1 MLQKSWHPTCTDL
14 ILTNCPNYF
23 QQNNVFETGLYD
35 FHMIVVTESKMGF
48 QKLKPQ
54 LYLIISTLIMNSSN
68 QTLKIGPQKNIW
80 NALRKMF
87 FCIFNKHAPIKRKY
101 FLANEAPF
109 MTKGLHKV
117 IKKKSRLRNKF
128 LKTKSITD
136 WEN

>member
-1 MLQKSWHPTCTDL
+1 
-14 ILTNCPNYF
+14 
-23 QQNNVFETGLYD
+23 
-35 FHMIVVTESKMGF
+35 
-48 QKLKPQ
+48 
-54 LYLIISTLIMNSSN
+54 
-68 QTLKIGPQKNIW
+68 
-80 NALRKMF
+80 MF

-136 WEN
+136 WENQNVQRNYCEKLLRSAKTSYFNNLDISKTNGNRFFWKTIVPFKKKKLKKRKIRKVNLFFIMIYKYTCNTQQLTKNKKVQP

>member
-1 MLQKSWHPTCTDL
+1 MNLISNHLDCLNRIVDEFGKNYDNAIFLGDFNTYVNDNAMTSFQSLDDLTSLIDKPICYKNPDKPTCTDL

-68 QTLKIGPQKNIW
+68 QTLKIGPQKNI
-80 NALRKMF
+80 
-87 FCIFNKHAPIKRKY
+87 
-101 FLANEAPF
+101 
-109 MTKGLHKV
+109 
-117 IKKKSRLRNKF
+117 
-128 LKTKSITD
+128 
-136 WEN
+136 

>member
-1 MLQKSWHPTCTDL
+1 
-14 ILTNCPNYF
+14 
-23 QQNNVFETGLYD
+23 
-35 FHMIVVTESKMGF
+35 
-48 QKLKPQ
+48 
-54 LYLIISTLIMNSSN
+54 
-68 QTLKIGPQKNIW
+68 
-80 NALRKMF
+80 MF

-136 WEN
+136 WENYNVQRNYCKKLLRSAKTSYFNNLDISKTNGNIFFWKTIVPFKKKKLKKRKIRKVNLFFIMIYKYTCNTQQLTKNKKVQP